1 MKDRNYFP
9 FERNRYFYGKLL
21 SVQDFQ
27 REQAYMNHKRRL
39 LNRLLY
45 GDGVLCGLQVLEV
58 DEESIS
64 VEMGVA
70 LDSLGREIV
79 LEQPVVKRLSV
90 LDGFQE
96 HCVENENGAILY
108 LCIEYSEE
116 EAEPVHCIGASANE
130 EGKPLECNKWKEGC
144 RLFLTSEEPEGNQ
157 RLLNH
162 AYEETRMVFS
172 GRGIQVRQSVPR
184 FMNRGQDAVIRILI
198 EKNGNGEEIS
208 FQYEAELTG
217 ASYQGKRRMTF
228 QFRES
233 EWEPADNYEV
243 EYAVQASVQDMEGRI
258 EVLPDSFQLQMG
270 EHKQAY
276 QAEGCFGFQV
286 VSGSRRQEIWDAF
299 YKSAA
304 EDILNAAWHP
314 PLYLA
319 RIAVIQAGDSYVIE
333 RIENLP
339 YRQYVWNNRLLGA
352 LCRMELSYQPDK
364 DRREES
370 LHPSVKQTHQ
380 WEPFASNSA
389 FGVAEISLGI
399 GGAAGK
405 CFYSEEIIHGLGT
418 GAVIVT
424 VGAVNPQKAGREIVY
439 GTRDIF
445 PEEKGEVNVETAVKL
460 QVDRGS
466 FRIGI
471 RCLKDVDAK
480 KLTVYWMAV
489 RAQEDVLE
497 TKQSTMSIR
506 PNLPRIRVRE
516 TLNLE
521 ALIDEEPSGMVCWAV
536 KDDSGGNINENGLY
550 TAPNQPGIYEI
561 WATSMEDESLHAS
574 VYVIVVEDA
583 PW

>member
-45 GDGVLCGLQVLEV
+45 GDGILCGLQVLEV

-64 VEMGVA
+64 IEMGVA

-79 LEQPVVKRLSV
+79 MEQPVVKRLSL

-96 HCVENENGAILY
+96 HCVENENSGILY

-116 EAEPVHCIGASANE
+116 EAEPVHCIGAAYNE

-144 RLFLTSEEPEGNQ
+144 HLFLTSEGPEGNQ
-157 RLLNH
+157 GFLNH
-162 AYEETRMVFS
+162 AYEESHTVFS
-172 GRGIQVRQSVPR
+172 RPGIRIRQSVPR
-184 FMNRGQDAVIRILI
+184 YIKCNQEAVIRLLI
-198 EKNGNGEEIS
+198 DKNGGGEEIS
-208 FQYEAELTG
+208 FQYDVELTG
-217 ASYQGKRRMTF
+217 ANYHGKNRMTLE
-228 QFRES
+228 FRET
-233 EWEPADNYEV
+233 EWEPADFYQV
-243 EYAVQASVQDMEGRI
+243 EYTVQAAVQEMEGRI
-258 EVLPDSFQLQMG
+258 QILPDSFLLQTG
-270 EHKQAY
+270 EHKQMY
-276 QAEGCFGFQV
+276 HLEGCFSFQV
-286 VSGSRRQEIWDAF
+286 ISGSRKQAVWNEF

-333 RIENLP
+333 RVDNLP
-339 YRQYVWNNRLLGA
+339 YRQYVWNNRLLGT
-352 LCRMELSYQPDK
+352 LRRMDIRYLPEK
-364 DRREES
+364 EKHDRTPYHLEKQE
-370 LHPSVKQTHQ
+370 HTQEPSNKNIT
-380 WEPFASNSA
+380 
-389 FGVAEISLGI
+389 FGVVQIPLGI
-399 GGAAGK
+399 GGTAGQ
-405 CFYSEEIIHGLGT
+405 CFFSEEIVHGLGM

-424 VGAVNPQKAGREIVY
+424 VGVVNPGKTGREIVY
-439 GTRDIF
+439 GTHNIF
-445 PEEKGEVNVETAVKL
+445 PEDKGQVNVETAVKL
-460 QVDRGS
+460 QIDRGS
-466 FRIGI
+466 FCIGI
-471 RCLKDVDAK
+471 RCLGDVDAQE
-480 KLTVYWMAV
+480 LTVYWMAV
-489 RAQEDVLE
+489 RAQEDVPQK
-497 TKQSTMSIR
+497 KQVSMNIR

-521 ALIDEEPSGMVCWAV
+521 ALIDEEPSTMVRWEV
-536 KDDSGGNINENGLY
+536 KDASGGSINEKGLY

-561 WATSMEDESLHAS
+561 WANSIEDETLHAA

-583 PW
+583 SW